1 MNPRR
6 LALALALVLAPSALV
21 AAPAAASG
29 AAAPAR
35 DIPFEL
41 VGLVAQPAAIN
52 LQPGHPVRVA
62 GESDRSGLGELL
74 ALGTDGSFADDVMAL
89 VDQRFPGPLPA
100 GTTLL
105 VGVVHSGCFP
115 AASVVLRGEPAGTVT
130 MTGVPDEDE
139 GVACVVALQSVAVVA
154 VAAAAVPP
162 GSADGAELVGFGEAA
177 ALELPAPRPG
187 QRRFVFALD
196 GCGATTAEL
205 VVTPALI
212 DATPEAA
219 PGEPEHD
226 CEIAEHYLA
235 AFDVPADAV
244 GPTAVVAGR

>member
-6 LALALALVLAPSALV
+6 LALALVLATSALV

-41 VGLVAQPAAIN
+41 VGLVAQPAPIN

-74 ALGTDGSFADDVMAL
+74 ALGTDGSFADDVVAL

-115 AASVVLRGEPAGTVT
+115 AASVLLRGDPAGTVT
-130 MTGVPDEDE
+130 MTGEPDEEE
-139 GVACVVALQSVAVVA
+139 GTVLCVVALRSVAVVA

-162 GSADGAELVGFGEAA
+162 GSADGAELAGFGEAA